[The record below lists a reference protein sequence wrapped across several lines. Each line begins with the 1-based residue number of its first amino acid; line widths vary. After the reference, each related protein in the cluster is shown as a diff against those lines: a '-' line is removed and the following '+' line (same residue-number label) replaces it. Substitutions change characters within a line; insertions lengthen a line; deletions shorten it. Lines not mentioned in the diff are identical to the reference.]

1 MTKLTIQDLELR
13 GKRVFIRVDFNVPL
27 KDGVV
32 TDETRIRETIP
43 TLRLAIQKGARLIL
57 ASHLGRPKGGPDS
70 KFSLFPVAKK
80 LEALIGKPVRF
91 ASDCAGP
98 VPESKSK
105 TLADGEIL
113 LLENV
118 RFHPEEEKN
127 DEAFSKQ
134 LASLCDGVF
143 ICDAFGSAHRA
154 HASVV
159 GITRFVKQ
167 SAAGLLMEKELNYLG
182 KALTNPTRP
191 FVAILGGAKVSDKIE
206 VVENL
211 MKIADAT
218 LIGGGMAY
226 TFFKAQG
233 LPIGKSLVEDDKL
246 DLARKLLADAK
257 ENNRKLLLPV
267 DHVIAPEFKATA
279 PATTVDIP
287 STPADQMGLDIGPK
301 TAAAFAAE
309 ISRAKTIVWNGPM
322 GVFEMPAFA
331 NGTLEIA
338 RAVAAATSAGA
349 TSIVGGGDSV
359 AAVHQSGVAG
369 RISHISTGGG
379 ASLEFLA
386 GAKLPGVEA
395 LTDKPEEKVV
405 GVSSSAPVTRRR
417 VVAGNWKMYK
427 TQMETE
433 VFFSAFSMLVDGI
446 KQCDIVVAPPFTA
459 IHSAVEAA
467 RGTQIAIAAQNV
479 FWEKEGAF
487 TGEISPQ
494 MLVEAGCRYVIIGHS
509 ERRQFFGE
517 TDETVAKKTKT
528 ALAAGLIPIVC
539 LGERLEQRET
549 GATEHICKAQF
560 LGGPGSLTAEAF
572 SRILIAYE
580 PVWAIGTG
588 KTATPEMAAEAHR
601 FIRKCAAEKYSAAHA
616 SALRILYGGSVKP
629 DNIQGL
635 MAQEEIDGAL
645 VGGASLDAKSFAS
658 IVRDCAGR

>member
-1 MTKLTIQDLELR
+1 MNKLTIHDLELR

-27 KDGVV
+27 KDAVV
-32 TDETRIRETIP
+32 TDDTRIRETIP

-70 KFSLFPVAKK
+70 KFSLFSVAKK

-91 ASDCAGP
+91 ASDCVGP

-134 LASLCDGVF
+134 LASLCDGIF

-159 GITRFVKQ
+159 GITRFVEQ
-167 SAAGLLMEKELNYLG
+167 AAAGLLMEKELTYLG

-246 DLARKLLADAK
+246 DLARKILADAK
-257 ENNRKLLLPV
+257 QYNRKLLLPV

-279 PATTVDIP
+279 PATTVEIAA
-287 STPADQMGLDIGPK
+287 TPADQMGLDIGPK
-301 TAAAFAAE
+301 TAAAFASE

-359 AAVHQSGVAG
+359 AAVHQSGVAE

-395 LTDKPEEKVV
+395 LSDKPVAKI
-405 GVSSSAPVTRRR
+405 APTIMAQARRR
-417 VVAGNWKMYK
+417 GVIAGNWKMFK

-446 KQCDIVVAPPFTA
+446 TQCDIVIAPPFTA
-459 IHSAVEAA
+459 IHTAVEAA
-467 RGTQIAIAAQNV
+467 RGSQIAIAGQNV

-539 LGERLEQRET
+539 IGEMLHHREAGT
-549 GATEHICKAQF
+549 TEHICRTQF
-560 LGGPGSLTAEAF
+560 TDGPGSLTPDEF

-588 KTATPEMAAEAHR
+588 KVATPEIAAEVHTL
-601 FIRKCAAEKYSAAHA
+601 IRQCAAEQFSPEHA